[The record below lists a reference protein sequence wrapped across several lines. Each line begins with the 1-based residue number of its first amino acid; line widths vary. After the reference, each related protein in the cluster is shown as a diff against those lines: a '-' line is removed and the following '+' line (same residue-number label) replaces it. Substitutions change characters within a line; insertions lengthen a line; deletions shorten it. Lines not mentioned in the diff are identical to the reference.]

1 MITNDNKIQI
11 TLIRSKNNS
20 SAELSEIINATNG
33 YLIRNKGAVSDF
45 NLIKDI
51 VDRNIDN
58 VDDEISNQLALP
70 LYLGLM
76 GTMVGIVVGL
86 IFMPSISGDDGSD
99 GAIDGVSTLLN
110 GVKIAMVAS
119 VVGLAFT
126 ICNSYL
132 YYQKRKIVEHQKNN
146 FFTFIQTQLLP
157 ILSQNVTSSIYSLQ
171 TNLLTFNETFTVNI
185 SKFSGILSDVKAS
198 FDSQLQVVE
207 ELKRIDIENI
217 AKYNVKVLKELQKS
231 YGELG
236 KFGDYM
242 NGMNSFLDRTR
253 ELNTQV
259 SLQLHTMGDIGQI
272 VKKFDDKTDTLTKIG
287 NYLESQYLEVETRE
301 KTLQQKIAKEHSNTE
316 KAWDSLQLSF
326 NDRIEKFNE
335 SDIAINTDF
344 EKLYTELRSKTAKIF
359 DDESGNIKAIN
370 HKIKKIDTLENEVN
384 NLSTDVKK
392 QNEKVGE
399 LVNSFKNK
407 PINFNLPKLINVL
420 ILIFLSLGIVV
431 FLSMILGYVINLF

>member
-1 MITNDNKIQI
+1 MINSDNKIQI

-20 SAELSEIINATNG
+20 STELSEIINATNG

-51 VDRNIDN
+51 VDRNIDT

-76 GTMVGIVVGL
+76 GTMIGIVIGL
-86 IFMPSISGDDGSD
+86 IFLPSISGDEASE
-99 GAIDGVSTLLN
+99 GAIGGVSTLLN
-110 GVKIAMVAS
+110 GVKIAMIAS
-119 VVGLAFT
+119 AVGLGFT
-126 ICNSYL
+126 IYNSYL
-132 YYQKRKIVEHQKNN
+132 YYQKRKKVEHQKNN

-171 TNLLTFNETFTVNI
+171 SNLLTFNETFTVNI
-185 SKFSGILSDVKAS
+185 GKFSGILSDVKSS

-217 AKYNVKVLKELQKS
+217 AKYNIQVLKELQKS

-242 NGMNSFLDRTR
+242 NGMNSFLDRTK

-272 VKKFDDKTDTLTKIG
+272 VRKFDDKTDTLTKIG
-287 NYLESQYLEVETRE
+287 SYLESQYSEVEKRE
-301 KTLQQKIAKEHSNTE
+301 KTLQQKIAKEHFNTE

-326 NDRIEKFNE
+326 NERIEKFNE
-335 SDIAINTDF
+335 SDVELNNNF
-344 EKLYTELRSKTAKIF
+344 EKLYSELRIKTAKIF

-370 HKIKKIDTLENEVN
+370 QKIKKIDKLEKEVGT
-384 NLSTDVKK
+384 LSTDVKK
-392 QNEKVGE
+392 QNDKVEE
-399 LVNSFKNK
+399 LVSTFKNK
-407 PINFNLPKLINVL
+407 PINFNFPQLIN
-420 ILIFLSLGIVV
+420 ILVIIFLALGIIV
-431 FLSMILGYVINLF
+431 FFSTIVGYVINLF